1 MKNRKEFITK
11 GMTPGEFFD
20 RFTVFIQKAF
30 HSDDYKK
37 RVDEYVAILNKN
49 GLDGN
54 LLKVLCE
61 LQIFNVNI
69 WCLESDI
76 RRDKEGELGLL
87 EVGRRALRIRDFN
100 RGRTKSSNAI
110 NKLMGVLEQ
119 DEKFEQHDSVQ
130 EKNNA
135 DNLHRTS
142 SI

>member
-1 MKNRKEFITK
+1 MKTKE
-11 GMTPGEFFD
+11 MTPGEFFD
-20 RFTVFIQKAF
+20 RFTVLIQKAF

-37 RVDEYVAILNKN
+37 RVDEYITILNEN
-49 GLDGN
+49 GFDGN

-87 EVGRRALRIRDFN
+87 EVRRRALRIRDFN
-100 RGRTKSSNAI
+100 RGRTKSSNTI

-130 EKNNA
+130 EKKNV